1 MGGVNGNTPEL
12 IDVPPPMKSFKTIE
26 EEDPYEKIEI
36 KKNKDVVANIKP
48 TKDAPK
54 HNKEIP
60 KGKKEK
66 QKSSQKSES
75 TEISKS
81 KQTSQKTK
89 TSTEETSMTISSQ
102 IEKTAEKKELKAEM
116 PQTNEKK
123 IKVQSIDTKAG
134 DCVHDVKIIDY
145 CNKCSEDQEH
155 KTFDR
160 AASLA
165 PQASQ
170 EGDIKGSGKGKQIN
184 NERGIEMKTEIKNQ
198 NESETSSKK
207 KPTARKLE
215 HSNSCIHD
223 VTLEDFCKGCTDNQ
237 KSLDRK
243 STKKTKEEKTAS
255 LEGSMIKEITNR
267 EEEKNIKGEIQV
279 DKVNIESTKEIKSID
294 KSKSK
299 ESKTQTT
306 QVLKESCKEC
316 VHDISISDFCK
327 GCADNQSLWIDDH
340 QKSLK
345 KMI

>member
-1 MGGVNGNTPEL
+1 MG
-12 IDVPPPMKSFKTIE
+12 
-26 EEDPYEKIEI
+26 
-36 KKNKDVVANIKP
+36 
-48 TKDAPK
+48 
-54 HNKEIP
+54 
-60 KGKKEK
+60 
-66 QKSSQKSES
+66 
-75 TEISKS
+75 
-81 KQTSQKTK
+81 
-89 TSTEETSMTISSQ
+89 
-102 IEKTAEKKELKAEM
+102 EKKELKAEM

-160 AASLA
+160 SVSLA

-170 EGDIKGSGKGKQIN
+170 AGDIKGSGKSKQAN
-184 NERGIEMKTEIKNQ
+184 DEGGIEMKTEIKNQ

-255 LEGSMIKEITNR
+255 LEASMIKEITNR
-267 EEEKNIKGEIQV
+267 EEEKNIKGETLV
-279 DKVNIESTKEIKSID
+279 DKVNIESTKEKISID
-294 KSKSK
+294 ETKSK
-299 ESKTQTT
+299 ESKNQTAE
-306 QVLKESCKEC
+306 VLKASCKQC

-327 GCADNQSLWIDDH
+327 GCADNQ
-340 QKSLK
+340 KSLDRRSSK
-345 KMI
+345 KPKENDNLEN

>member
-1 MGGVNGNTPEL
+1 MG
-12 IDVPPPMKSFKTIE
+12 
-26 EEDPYEKIEI
+26 
-36 KKNKDVVANIKP
+36 
-48 TKDAPK
+48 
-54 HNKEIP
+54 
-60 KGKKEK
+60 
-66 QKSSQKSES
+66 
-75 TEISKS
+75 
-81 KQTSQKTK
+81 
-89 TSTEETSMTISSQ
+89 
-102 IEKTAEKKELKAEM
+102 EKKELKAEM

-184 NERGIEMKTEIKNQ
+184 NEGGIEMKTEIKNQ

-223 VTLEDFCKGCTDNQ
+223 VTLEDYCKGCTDNQ

-267 EEEKNIKGEIQV
+267 EEEKNIKGELQV
-279 DKVNIESTKEIKSID
+279 EKVNIESTKEISID

-299 ESKTQTT
+299 ESKTT
-306 QVLKESCKEC
+306 QVLKESCKQC

-327 GCADNQSLWIDDH
+327 GCADNQ
-340 QKSLK
+340 KSLDRRSSK
-345 KMI
+345 KPKENDSKNSSKKVTDSEEVKLLEKKEIKIIKKEKAEVKGGKMEIIESKKD